1 MLSGAL
7 AIAGRIWSKGSKPQK
22 TLPPDFMSL
31 PLELK
36 IAVVRM
42 CEPADIVVLGNLA
55 TRVLLAIADNK
66 AARLSSEMRSIT
78 LPILYHS
85 VDLSCHRDRG
95 IIKSSLIDVEP
106 DNPIRADKN
115 GRVVQIIRRQLSFMH
130 TILVHPEYAPQIK
143 SLTWT
148 FFNLVDNS
156 NGGVEVKEGPL
167 WKCFKAMRNIEILDF
182 CSLAMWH
189 EFHTPPPLF
198 FSATIISLGGP
209 MSFALAT
216 SILQSR
222 DPALITTLELNNLQ
236 DLGQLRKGKNLAG
249 NEDLSVLRETMYP
262 NKTPKVRHPGPMRD
276 HLRNLTGKCTS
287 LRHLALR
294 SLGDDY
300 MSHYFWS
307 ATLDEIRYKQW
318 AAFINSVR
326 DTLRTFEFEQGIS
339 PQLHNQGGCGTG
351 RGRMPLQMIR
361 PMDERYITFIAPVL
375 IHGPWPALNKV
386 VIRGVGGSVQDRCAH
401 ATRIDDLGRIADS
414 HHRLRQALEPKV
426 LLTLE
431 REATKTFYCR
441 ANTNYYSS

>member
-7 AIAGRIWSKGSKPQK
+7 AIAGKIWSKGSKPQK

-36 IAVVRM
+36 VAVVRM
-42 CEPADIVVLGNLA
+42 YQPADIVVLGNLA

-106 DNPIRADKN
+106 DNPKRANKN
-115 GRVVQIIRRQLSFMH
+115 GRVVQIIRRQLTFMH
-130 TILVHPEYAPQIK
+130 TIFVHPEYAPQIS

-189 EFHTPPPLF
+189 EFHNPLPLF

-236 DLGQLRKGKNLAG
+236 DLGQLRKG
-249 NEDLSVLRETMYP
+249 
-262 NKTPKVRHPGPMRD
+262 
-276 HLRNLTGKCTS
+276 RNL
-287 LRHLALR
+287 
-294 SLGDDY
+294 
-300 MSHYFWS
+300 
-307 ATLDEIRYKQW
+307 
-318 AAFINSVR
+318 
-326 DTLRTFEFEQGIS
+326 
-339 PQLHNQGGCGTG
+339 
-351 RGRMPLQMIR
+351 
-361 PMDERYITFIAPVL
+361 
-375 IHGPWPALNKV
+375 
-386 VIRGVGGSVQDRCAH
+386 
-401 ATRIDDLGRIADS
+401 
-414 HHRLRQALEPKV
+414 
-426 LLTLE
+426 
-431 REATKTFYCR
+431 CR
-441 ANTNYYSS
+441 